1 MTDATQLLE
10 NAVLETSPHDLHD
23 LGETISRAD
32 MGMTDAAEALAEGD
46 VVAEVELISPEVW
59 GQQWGLLH
67 DMLGGMVQARTGNPC
82 PLGAQARSEGG
93 QIACQAAYDL
103 IKISPACGMILGA
116 HSTFAGQ
123 VLAVGMHGFACVQ
136 IVKTARGVTIDAN
149 SAEFRS
155 ARTGTEAA

>member
-1 MTDATQLLE
+1 MADATQVLE
-10 NAVLETSPHDLHD
+10 QAVLETSPHDLHD
-23 LGETISRAD
+23 LGETITRAD
-32 MGMTDAAEALAEGD
+32 MGLTDSAESFDEVGE
-46 VVAEVELISPEVW
+46 VAEVELISPEVW

-136 IVKTARGVTIDAN
+136 IVKASRAVTIEA
-149 SAEFRS
+149 SSGSFKTTR
-155 ARTGTEAA
+155 TEAA